1 MSEVITVI
9 EHKSVPIV
17 RSPVGGQ
24 NELGE
29 KHAALLE
36 KLEKKLPA
44 KAWSWENRKIKFAS
58 YCGVISLGDLSIE
71 ILPKIHDIEADD
83 VESSRKALVHMLYRA
98 RHLKLSRAGTAG
110 INLQKRFLLDIFI
123 LHFCE
128 QLHAQLTRG
137 MIQKYVRRKENL
149 NVLRG
154 KLKIGEH
161 LKRNLAHGERLFCQ
175 YDELSA
181 DNIYNQVLKHV
192 LGIMLKKA
200 KGNRALQHVSELLAR
215 FEPVSDF
222 PADAATAVDSLGFN
236 RLTERYEEI
245 FNQCGFFLRGLYP
258 DVTTGK
264 EDCLALLFDM
274 NRLFEAYVGAELRK
288 DKETRE
294 KNMSLREQ
302 RPQKYFATRE
312 DSDKS
317 VFMMR
322 PDFSFLN
329 KSGDPVV
336 IADAK
341 WKILDSAE
349 QKLGIAQSD
358 MYQIGSYA
366 SRYGVRNLVLFYPM
380 QEKLTEPIKLT
391 LLKEHEAVPTT
402 LRVLPIDISGK
413 RQNEFSLWNEN
424 REPSLQGRA

>member
-1 MSEVITVI
+1 MAEVLPVI
-9 EHKSVPIV
+9 EHESVRIV
-17 RSPVGGQ
+17 RSRTNGQ
-24 NELGE
+24 KELEE
-29 KHAALLE
+29 KHTDMLKRLE
-36 KLEKKLPA
+36 GKLPT
-44 KAWSWENRKIKFAS
+44 KAWSWGNREIKFAS
-58 YCGVISLGDLSIE
+58 HCGVISLGELSVE
-71 ILPKIHDIEADD
+71 ILPKIHGIEADD
-83 VESSRKALVHMLYRA
+83 VESSRKALVRMLYRA
-98 RHLKLSRAGTAG
+98 QNLKLSKASPAG

-128 QLHAQLTRG
+128 QLRAELARG
-137 MIQKYVRRKENL
+137 MIRNYVRRERNL

-154 KLKIGEH
+154 KLKIAEH
-161 LKRNLAHGERLFCQ
+161 LKWNLTHRERLFCQ

-181 DNIYNQVLKHV
+181 DNVHNQVLKHV
-192 LGIMLKKA
+192 LGIMLKRA
-200 KGNRALQHVSELLAR
+200 KGSRALQQVSELLVR
-215 FEPVSDF
+215 FEPISDF
-222 PADAATAVDSLGFN
+222 TTDAAMAVDSLGFD

-245 FNQCGFFLRGLYP
+245 FKQCGFFLRGLYP

-274 NRLFEAYVGAELRK
+274 NKLFEAYVGAELRK
-288 DKETRE
+288 ETRG
-294 KNMSLREQ
+294 KNISLREQ
-302 RPQKYFATRE
+302 GPQKYFATRE

-317 VFMMR
+317 VFMMK

-341 WKILDSAE
+341 WKRLDSEE

-380 QEKLTEPIKLT
+380 QEKLTEPIRLT

-413 RQNEFSLWNEN
+413 RQNEFPLWNEN

>member
-1 MSEVITVI
+1 MAEVLTVVEHQAIPVVHSRTSER
-9 EHKSVPIV
+9 K
-17 RSPVGGQ
+17 
-24 NELGE
+24 ELGQ
-29 KHAALLE
+29 KHASLLE

-83 VESSRKALVHMLYRA
+83 VESSRKALVRMLYRA

-175 YDELSA
+175 YDELST
-181 DNIYNQVLKHV
+181 DNVYNQVLKHV

-215 FEPVSDF
+215 FEPISDF
-222 PADAATAVDSLGFN
+222 ATDATAAVNSLSFDRMTN
-236 RLTERYEEI
+236 RYEQI
-245 FNQCGFFLRGLYP
+245 FEQCRFFLRGFYP
-258 DVTTGK
+258 GVTTGGK
-264 EDCLALLFDM
+264 DCLALLFDM

-288 DKETRE
+288 ETRGE
-294 KNMSLREQ
+294 DISLREQ
-302 RPQKYFATRE
+302 RPQKYFARRE
-312 DSDKS
+312 DSDKQI
-317 VFMMR
+317 FMMR

-329 KSGDPVV
+329 KSRNPVA

-358 MYQIGSYA
+358 MYQMGSYA
-366 SRYGVRNLVLFYPM
+366 SSYGVRNLALFYPM
-380 QEKLTEPIKLT
+380 QEKLTERIKLT
-391 LLKEHEAVPTT
+391 LLREHEAVPTT
-402 LRVLPIDISGK
+402 LHVLPIDISGN
-413 RQNEFSLWNEN
+413 RPNEVAFWKEN
-424 REPSLQGRA
+424 REPALQGRAQ